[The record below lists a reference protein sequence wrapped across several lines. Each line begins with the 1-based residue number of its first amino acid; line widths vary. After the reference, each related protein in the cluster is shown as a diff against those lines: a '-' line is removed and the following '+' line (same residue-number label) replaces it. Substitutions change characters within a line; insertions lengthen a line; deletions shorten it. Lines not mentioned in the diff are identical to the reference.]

1 MTTDA
6 KNAILANIVRAAD
19 NDDYTAETVKTLA
32 EAYAMIVQSETQEI
46 MTKWTT
52 NGGTEEFEETI
63 GRNEQDQQTKYLLSK
78 RLTAFTR

>member
-1 MTTDA
+1 MSYVLGGTQTVRRKKMTTDA

-19 NDDYTAETVKTLA
+19 NDDYIAETVKTLA
-32 EAYAMIVQSETQEI
+32 EAYAMIVQAETQEI

-63 GRNEQDQQTKYLLSK
+63 G
-78 RLTAFTR
+78 

>member
-19 NDDYTAETVKTLA
+19 NDTAETVKTLA
-32 EAYAMIVQSETQEI
+32 EAYAMIVQAETQEM
-46 MTKWTT
+46 MTRWTT

-63 GRNEQDQQTKYLLSK
+63 G
-78 RLTAFTR
+78 

>member
-1 MTTDA
+1 MIDDA

-32 EAYAMIVQSETQEI
+32 EAYAMIVQAETQEI

-52 NGGTEEFEETI
+52 NNNTEEFEETI
-63 GRNEQDQQTKYLLSK
+63 G
-78 RLTAFTR
+78 

>member
-1 MTTDA
+1 MSYVLGGTQTVRRKKMTTDA

-19 NDDYTAETVKTLA
+19 NDTAETVKTLA
-32 EAYAMIVQSETQEI
+32 EAYAMIVQAETQEI

-63 GRNEQDQQTKYLLSK
+63 G
-78 RLTAFTR
+78 

>member
-32 EAYAMIVQSETQEI
+32 EAYAMIVQAETQEI
-46 MTKWTT
+46 MTRWTT
-52 NGGTEEFEETI
+52 NGEEFEETI
-63 GRNEQDQQTKYLLSK
+63 G
-78 RLTAFTR
+78 